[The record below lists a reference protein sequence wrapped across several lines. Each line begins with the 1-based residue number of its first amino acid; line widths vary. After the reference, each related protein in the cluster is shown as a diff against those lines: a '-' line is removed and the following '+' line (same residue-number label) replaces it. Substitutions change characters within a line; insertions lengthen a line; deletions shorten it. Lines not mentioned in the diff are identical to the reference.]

1 MIILVFITDL
11 FEYTM
16 LLGNNAKNKNVYPK
30 GVLWLYTIIKSILQ
44 KIKRKIEVQNLF
56 WLRVELN
63 QWYFDQSIVLLGR
76 T

>member
-30 GVLWLYTIIKSILQ
+30 GVL
-44 KIKRKIEVQNLF
+44 
-56 WLRVELN
+56 
-63 QWYFDQSIVLLGR
+63 
-76 T
+76 